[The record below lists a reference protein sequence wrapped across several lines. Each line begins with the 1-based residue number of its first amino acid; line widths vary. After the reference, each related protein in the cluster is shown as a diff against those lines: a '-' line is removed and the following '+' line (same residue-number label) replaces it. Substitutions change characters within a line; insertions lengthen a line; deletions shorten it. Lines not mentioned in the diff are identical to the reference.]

1 MIYTVKNI
9 SSAFE
14 ATGIWPLNSRRVLNI
29 MRDKDNPPNLLPA
42 GRTSASA
49 SGIPI
54 IPRTPYHGISL
65 ASHTRRTVALFQ
77 RNSPSASS
85 SHQKTMVE
93 KLALAAERAT
103 AENVILREEVKKLRS
118 RGAITSEIGKTKS
131 RKVLSKALIVTVEDV
146 IPLREADDKK
156 ETEKQAKKER
166 ANAKKIALEERKAG
180 RARIQ
185 KPTRSQLSER
195 EENILHDGEEG
206 WEEASETMS
215 QEGGSEA
222 EDYHPAPRSS
232 RATLQSTVDGELG
245 IGMGGLSLDEDQR
258 TRRVLRPR
266 N

>member
-1 MIYTVKNI
+1 MTYTVKNI

-29 MRDKDNPPNLLPA
+29 MRDKDNPPNLSPA
-42 GRTSASA
+42 KQTSASA

-54 IPRTPYHGISL
+54 IPRTPYHGKSL
-65 ASHTRRTVALFQ
+65 ASHTPRTVALFQ

-93 KLALAAERAT
+93 KLARAAERAT

-146 IPLREADDKK
+146 IRLREADDKK

-166 ANAKKIALEERKAG
+166 ANAKKIALEERRAG

-222 EDYHPAPRSS
+222 EDYLPAPRSS
-232 RATLQSTVDGELG
+232 RATLQSTVDGDLG